1 MKIVENLDLDRA
13 KNSRKIVRL
22 CLHHKYFLTENV
34 KKSLLNYCIDC
45 PSFMYR

>member
-22 CLHHKYFLTENV
+22 CSHHKDFLTENV
-34 KKSLLNYCIDC
+34 KKSE
-45 PSFMYR
+45 R